1 MGIVGNN
8 GTGKSTFIKMLVG
21 EIQPD
26 RGRFDI
32 GETVKFGYYSQ
43 DGLHFNE
50 QMKVIDAVRDIA
62 EEISLGDGRKLSAS
76 QFLQHFL
83 FTPETQHSYIYKLS
97 GGERRRLYL
106 CTILISNPNFL
117 VLDEPTNDLDIVT
130 LNVLEDYLRNF
141 KGCLIVISHDRYFM
155 DKVVD
160 HLLVFKGNGELKDFP
175 GNYTDYREWKETQ
188 EQKAKSE
195 QAEKAKQDNKKTTAE
210 KEIHLTIPDD
220 AFLLKRKRA
229 GTIRNGNRCAGRREK
244 TIETNLCSGTLSI
257 EELTLQSKD
266 CREST
271 KTSMKRHYAGSN

>member
-1 MGIVGNN
+1 
-8 GTGKSTFIKMLVG
+8 MLVG

-117 VLDEPTNDLDIVT
+117 YWTNRPTTWISLLLTSLKI
-130 LNVLEDYLRNF
+130 
-141 KGCLIVISHDRYFM
+141 ISVIS
-155 DKVVD
+155 
-160 HLLVFKGNGELKDFP
+160 KGVSLSSP
-175 GNYTDYREWKETQ
+175 TTDISWIK
-188 EQKAKSE
+188 
-195 QAEKAKQDNKKTTAE
+195 
-210 KEIHLTIPDD
+210 
-220 AFLLKRKRA
+220 
-229 GTIRNGNRCAGRREK
+229 
-244 TIETNLCSGTLSI
+244 
-257 EELTLQSKD
+257 
-266 CREST
+266 
-271 KTSMKRHYAGSN
+271 